1 MRHRKRGRHL
11 GRSSSHRKAMFRNM
25 ASSLFLTEREVDEFD
40 LNPPKVP
47 GRIVTTLAKAKE
59 VRSLVEKCITIARK
73 SLAYE
78 EAAEQFETDAEPGTA
93 AWQEWRNSEQYR
105 QWVEARAPVVAARRR
120 VFAML
125 RDKEAVRI
133 CFEVIAPR
141 FRDRNGGYTRVLR
154 LANPRLGDAGPQAI
168 LEFVGRNDRRR
179 AEPTRPTFAAEPE
192 PAPPGEDLDSPA
204 PEAVAEPTEDA
215 AAVAVTEPPTE
226 AAEEKSEGDES

>member
-1 MRHRKRGRHL
+1 ML
-11 GRSSSHRKAMFRNM
+11 RNM

-47 GRIVTTLAKAKE
+47 GRIVTTVAKAKE

-73 SLAYE
+73 SLAHE
-78 EAAEQFETDAEPGTA
+78 EAAEQFATDAEPGTT
-93 AWQEWRNSEQYR
+93 AWQEWRKSEQYR

-120 VFAML
+120 VFAVL

-154 LANPRLGDAGPQAI
+154 LAKPRLGDAGPQAI
-168 LEFVGRNDRRR
+168 LEFVGRNDRRPS
-179 AEPTRPTFAAEPE
+179 EPTRPTFASEPE
-192 PAPPGEDLDSPA
+192 PVPASEEVESSA
-204 PEAVAEPTEDA
+204 PEADLEPTEDA
-215 AAVAVTEPPTE
+215 TAVAVAEPPVETE
-226 AAEEKSEGDES
+226 EEKSEGDAS

>member
-25 ASSLFLTEREVDEFD
+25 ASSLFLTEREADEFD

-47 GRIVTTLAKAKE
+47 GRIVTTVAKAKE

-78 EAAEQFETDAEPGTA
+78 EAAEQFETSAEPGTA
-93 AWQEWRNSEQYR
+93 AWQEWRNSDQYR

-141 FRDRNGGYTRVLR
+141 FRDRHGGYTRVLR

-192 PAPPGEDLDSPA
+192 PAPAGEDLDSPA
-204 PEAVAEPTEDA
+204 PEAATEPTEDA
-215 AAVAVTEPPTE
+215 AAVAVAEPPAE
-226 AAEEKSEGDES
+226 AEEEKNEGDES

>member
-11 GRSSSHRKAMFRNM
+11 GRTSSHRKAMLRNM

-47 GRIVTTLAKAKE
+47 GRIVTTVAKAKE
-59 VRSLVEKCITIARK
+59 VRPLVEKCITIARK
-73 SLAYE
+73 SLAHE
-78 EAAEQFETDAEPGTA
+78 EAAEQFATDAERGTA
-93 AWQEWRNSEQYR
+93 AWQEWRNSDRYR

-154 LANPRLGDAGPQAI
+154 LAKPRLGDAGPQAI

-192 PAPPGEDLDSPA
+192 PAPGSEGVESQA
-204 PEAVAEPTEDA
+204 PEAALEPAEDA
-215 AAVAVTEPPTE
+215 TAVAVAEPPTE
-226 AAEEKSEGDES
+226 AAEEKSEGNES